1 LIRPPIPSDESQRLK
16 TLRDLRL
23 LDTPPEERFDRVT
36 RLARQ
41 VFSTPIALVSLVD
54 ADRQWFKSSQGLDAA
69 ETPRDI
75 SFCGH
80 AILDDKIMV
89 VNDAVSDERFCD
101 NPLVCGNPN
110 IRFYAGYPLSA
121 PDGSRV
127 GTLCIID
134 DKPKEMSKEQLT
146 LLRELGRMVEEEL
159 ISADESTIDPTTG
172 ISNRNGLVAVADHL
186 LALCKRKREPTTLL
200 LFHLQNLQAFEDKH
214 GRYEG
219 DTMALELSHL
229 LMAAFRDSDIVAR
242 VSLDVFG
249 VLLADTDVD
258 GAKEARRRFDKMLS
272 ARNRD
277 SSRQHEIGT
286 EVYTVTYDESRHEN
300 AEMLVREGED
310 RIVEAL
316 EQQFDDIAAIA
327 GLSA

>member
-1 LIRPPIPSDESQRLK
+1 MIKPPIPSDESQRLK

-54 ADRQWFKSSQGLDAA
+54 ADRQWFKSRQGLDATQ
-69 ETPRDI
+69 TPREV

-89 VNDAVSDERFCD
+89 VNDAVIDERFCD
-101 NPLVCGNPN
+101 NPLVCDNPN
-110 IRFYAGYPLSA
+110 IRFYAGYPLAA

-134 DKPKEMSKEQLT
+134 DKPKELSNEQLS

-159 ISADESTIDPTTG
+159 ISADESTTDVTTS
-172 ISNRNGLVAVADHL
+172 ISNRNGFVSVADHL
-186 LALCKRKREPTTLL
+186 LALCKRKREPSTLL
-200 LFHLQNLQAFEDKH
+200 LFHMPKLMAFEAEH

-219 DTMALELSHL
+219 DTMVLELAHL
-229 LMAAFRDSDIVAR
+229 LMAAFRESDIVAR
-242 VSLDVFG
+242 IALDTFC
-249 VLLADTDVD
+249 VLLADTDIN
-258 GAKEARRRFDKMLS
+258 GAEEARRRFDETLG

-277 SSRQHEIGT
+277 ASRPHEIS
-286 EVYTVTYDESRHEN
+286 VDVHTVEYDESEHEDADTLLRE
-300 AEMLVREGED
+300 AETQVIKAQQQQLAD
-310 RIVEAL
+310 IEAS
-316 EQQFDDIAAIA
+316 A
-327 GLSA
+327 GRVA